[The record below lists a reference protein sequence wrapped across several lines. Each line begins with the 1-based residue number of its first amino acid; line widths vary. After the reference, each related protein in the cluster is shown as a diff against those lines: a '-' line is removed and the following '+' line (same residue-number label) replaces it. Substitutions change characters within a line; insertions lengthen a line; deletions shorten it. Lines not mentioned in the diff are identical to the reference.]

1 MYSSSEDEQQS
12 ASEYPQRDPPQSSLM
27 RSPARVIPYRSQEQ
41 LEQSEPEETE
51 DGEEESE
58 REERLEPAEEG
69 GSESYSS
76 SSSMEASE
84 KREVMSATVVA
95 LRVPYSVSRMSLVAW
110 GEIGFGDAIW
120 ETERGRPFGMSFE
133 MEVSRRASRRE
144 EEECLELEE
153 DLEDLEEDDLED
165 LLEEDGTSRIFRT
178 RPVVGSVVEAWAG
191 SWETWY
197 PSMM

>member
-1 MYSSSEDEQQS
+1 MPWRRVERGTYSSSEDEQHS
-12 ASEYPQRDPPQSSLM
+12 SSEYPQRDPPQSSLM
-27 RSPARVIPYRSQEQ
+27 RSPERVIPYLSQEQ

-58 REERLEPAEEG
+58 REETLDPVEEG

-84 KREVMSATVVA
+84 KREVISATVVA
-95 LRVPYSVSRMSLVAW
+95 LRVPYSVSRMSLVAC
-110 GEIGFGDAIW
+110 GEIGFGDTIW
-120 ETERGRPFGMSFE
+120 ETESGRPLGMSE
-133 MEVSRRASRRE
+133 TEVSRRASRRE

-153 DLEDLEEDDLED
+153 DLEDLEEDDL
-165 LLEEDGTSRIFRT
+165 LEEDGTSRMFRT

-191 SWETWY
+191 SWETW
-197 PSMM
+197 

>member
-1 MYSSSEDEQQS
+1 
-12 ASEYPQRDPPQSSLM
+12 M
-27 RSPARVIPYRSQEQ
+27 RSPERVIPYRSQEQ

-58 REERLEPAEEG
+58 REEREEPAEEG

-76 SSSMEASE
+76 SSMEASE
-84 KREVMSATVVA
+84 KREVISATVVA
-95 LRVPYSVSRMSLVAW
+95 LRVPYSVSRMSLVAC
-110 GEIGFGDAIW
+110 GEIGFGDTIW
-120 ETERGRPFGMSFE
+120 ETESGRPFGMVLE
-133 MEVSRRASRRE
+133 TEVSRRASRRE

-165 LLEEDGTSRIFRT
+165 LLEEDGTSRMFRT